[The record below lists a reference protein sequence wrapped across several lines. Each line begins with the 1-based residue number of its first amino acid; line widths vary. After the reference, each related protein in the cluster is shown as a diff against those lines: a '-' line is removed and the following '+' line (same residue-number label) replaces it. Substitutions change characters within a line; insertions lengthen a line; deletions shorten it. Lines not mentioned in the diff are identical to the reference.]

1 MDRYD
6 DDDNDDD
13 NDYDDNDDDNDD
25 DDNDDD
31 NDDDDDDVR
40 LTHYKKRTFEY
51 LNSIEYR
58 TRHGHDWYWILPN
71 GVL

>member
-1 MDRYD
+1 MDKF
-6 DDDNDDD
+6 
-13 NDYDDNDDDNDD
+13 

-58 TRHGHDWYWILPN
+58 ARIETLWLPQK
-71 GVL
+71 